1 MFIKGSDDVSP
12 TISSLDV
19 DGKENRRLAN
29 NMKADKARKIEDVKL
44 ELYKETIKQVHFH
57 LVSQRLRKI
66 KMT

>member
-29 NMKADKARKIEDVKL
+29 NMKHQTSTLPLSEPATEENQDDLISL
-44 ELYKETIKQVHFH
+44 
-57 LVSQRLRKI
+57 
-66 KMT
+66 